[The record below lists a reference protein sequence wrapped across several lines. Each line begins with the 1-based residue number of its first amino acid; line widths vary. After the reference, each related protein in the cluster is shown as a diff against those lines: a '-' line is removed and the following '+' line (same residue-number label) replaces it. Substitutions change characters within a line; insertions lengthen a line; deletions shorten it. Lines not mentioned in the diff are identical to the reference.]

1 MLRTLSV
8 LHEVLESGLKVQQR
22 YLVRNVVQLE
32 AADTLFNWKL
42 RIRCSIGSCGLSET
56 LFDWELQ
63 IVVNVVQ
70 LEAADTLFNWKLRIV
85 RNVVQLRAADFQKV
99 VQLGAADF
107 RKRYS
112 IGTTCPD
119 AANDLCRPHVPF
131 VRCDKGCPR

>member
-1 MLRTLSV
+1 M
-8 LHEVLESGLKVQQR
+8 
-22 YLVRNVVQLE
+22 
-32 AADTLFNWKL
+32 
-42 RIRCSIGSCGLSET
+42 SET

-70 LEAADTLFNWKLRIV
+70 LEAADCQKRCSIGSCGNVVQLEAADTLFNWKLRIV
-85 RNVVQLRAADFQKV
+85 RNVIQLEAADCQKV

-119 AANDLCRPHVPF
+119 ANDLCRPHVPF